1 MNIILSL
8 PIELLNNVLSR
19 LDEATISRCA
29 LVCKA
34 WELPARKLQ
43 YTTLQL
49 HDWRIYLAKQNLA
62 KRDGEQA
69 DYFKNCV
76 HIKELVIA
84 DACVNKFR
92 RHSIRD
98 YRGYTVIEKCSFTKE
113 EFLQLLEYASN
124 VERINLS
131 QTQFFEN
138 YLTYLHTTDLTNTL
152 SRLQNIS
159 LTTNRVFTKELLD
172 LYFSVCYKYRSSI
185 TELKLEHRH
194 RVTVLNSQSDK
205 TLTFLSHFPA
215 LTHLRLINFYDPK
228 MEIFDLHQACSNLAS
243 LEFTSQNDFLDKM
256 PDNFDHD
263 KFHMTLKNLRLFVPT
278 IPKNYLMHTYTQLDS
293 LHMESLKLNLYDWV
307 NEVGLDTALELV
319 ALLGTIRVVT
329 LTFSDHII
337 KKKKELT
344 SAYGS
349 TFNTPKG
356 SVQTVFFNLL
366 AAFKGNHEPIYCRAN
381 YDSKKKDNS
390 MSKNSDASLSY
401 NFHLNDS
408 KDSGYTCQSLPTA
421 SRYTKEAALFDNT
434 SFAIQPDIVNS
445 LSIRLYEYIFR
456 FKSTYKNDVDQNIMI
471 SPSLN
476 PDDWNMPSK
485 NAFGNISDKMKVIQC
500 VDYVPDMYGLSKIFP
515 NIECC
520 VVGASPLPQSD
531 DAIYDSVDVTPL
543 ENMRTLYYRVR
554 RRFPLYYYTMYER
567 ITVNYDD
574 GDTAHF
580 YLKEDRSVQDHE
592 FIAYNPKVRYEYGSE
607 ISDFFEDYREDER
620 IFKSYLTIECSK
632 NTNIVFFYSSED
644 ALVEI
649 EKGKL
654 LDYFTWNYN
663 DYKNRVLMARKK
675 DSRVSP
681 QGGQNTMFSIYERS
695 TPWGF
700 TYLLT
705 NSDLHDEGPIS
716 SKLRSAQPASRMLLS
731 NHQKTAPTLKLGHL
745 KYAPNEP
752 ASLSDEV
759 SVADYED

>member
-8 PIELLNNVLSR
+8 PIELLNNVLSP

-49 HDWRIYLAKQNLA
+49 HNWRIYLAKQNLA

-69 DYFKNCV
+69 DYFKSCV
-76 HIKELVIA
+76 HIKELAIA

-92 RHSIRD
+92 RHSIQN
-98 YRGYTVIEKCSFTKE
+98 YRGYIVIEKCSFTKE

-124 VERINLS
+124 
-131 QTQFFEN
+131 
-138 YLTYLHTTDLTNTL
+138 
-152 SRLQNIS
+152 NIS
-159 LTTNRVFTKELLD
+159 LATNRVFAKELLD
-172 LYFSVCYKYRSSI
+172 LYFSVCYKYRTSI
-185 TELKLEHRH
+185 TELKLENRH
-194 RVTVLNSQSDK
+194 RVTVLNSQRDN

-215 LTHLRLINFYDPK
+215 LTHLRLISFHDPE
-228 MEIFDLHQACSNLAS
+228 MEIFDLHQACSNLAL
-243 LEFTSQNDFLDKM
+243 LEFTSQNDFLDNI
-256 PDNFDHD
+256 PDNFDHA
-263 KFHMTLKNLRLFVPT
+263 KFHTTLKNLRLLVPI

-319 ALLGTIRVVT
+319 ALLGTIKVVT
-329 LTFSDHII
+329 LTFSDRLLQ
-337 KKKKELT
+337 KKELT
-344 SAYGS
+344 SAHGS

-356 SVQTVFFNLL
+356 SVQTVFFSLL
-366 AAFKGNHEPIYCRAN
+366 ATFKGNHEPTYGKAN

-390 MSKNSDASLSY
+390 MSKNSDATHCKNL
-401 NFHLNDS
+401 
-408 KDSGYTCQSLPTA
+408 Q
-421 SRYTKEAALFDNT
+421 
-434 SFAIQPDIVNS
+434 V
-445 LSIRLYEYIFR
+445 FR

-476 PDDWNMPSK
+476 PDNWNMPSK
-485 NAFGNISDKMKVIQC
+485 NAFGYMSDKMKVIQC
-500 VDYVPDMYGLSKIFP
+500 VDYVPDMYELSKIFP

-531 DAIYDSVDVTPL
+531 DVIYDSVDVTPL

-580 YLKEDRSVQDHE
+580 YLKEDRSVKDHE
-592 FIAYNPKVRYEYGSE
+592 IIAYNPKVRYEYGSE

-644 ALVEI
+644 TLVEI
-649 EKGKL
+649 EKGKI

-663 DYKNRVLMARKK
+663 DYKNRDFMNQQHYY
-675 DSRVSP
+675 S
-681 QGGQNTMFSIYERS
+681 F
-695 TPWGF
+695 
-700 TYLLT
+700 
-705 NSDLHDEGPIS
+705 
-716 SKLRSAQPASRMLLS
+716 
-731 NHQKTAPTLKLGHL
+731 
-745 KYAPNEP
+745 
-752 ASLSDEV
+752 
-759 SVADYED
+759 